1 MMNATQDVFVDRYQ
15 AGIELAGKLLDE
27 PLVAD
32 ASREELLVLS
42 IPRGGVMVGAALAE
56 VLGCPHEVIVVK
68 KIGFPGQPELA
79 IGAVAEDGLVI
90 WDDALLPFCH
100 RAGGGIEQSLAQAK
114 AKVEQYTTKFR
125 ANRPLEIAARTVI
138 LTDDGIATG
147 ETMKA
152 AICWANAR
160 GPAQQGKALIAAVP
174 VCSPHTAEEIEP
186 LVDRLVCL
194 ARPQQFF
201 AVGQFYWDFSQISD
215 HDVLAYLEPPREPM
229 PLPA

>member
-1 MMNATQDVFVDRYQ
+1 MRYSNQGVFVDRHE

-27 PLVAD
+27 PLIAE
-32 ASREELLVLS
+32 ASRETLLVLS
-42 IPRGGVMVGAALAE
+42 IPRGGVVVGAAMAE
-56 VLGCPHEVIVVK
+56 VLGCSHNVIVVK

-90 WDDALLPFCH
+90 WDEEMSPYCQ
-100 RAGGGIEQSLAQAK
+100 RADGSIEQSLALAQ
-114 AKVEQYTTKFR
+114 AKVEQYTAKFR
-125 ANRPLEIAARTVI
+125 SNRLLDLAAKTVI

-160 GPAQQGKALIAAVP
+160 GPAQPAKSLIVAVP
-174 VCSPHTAEEIEP
+174 VCSPRTAEEIERM
-186 LVDRLVCL
+186 VDRLVCI
-194 ARPQQFF
+194 ARPEMFF

-215 HDVLAYLEPPREPM
+215 NEVLAYLKPHGESA